1 MKKTL
6 WEKIYSTLGFWK
18 YYQHINR
25 NTYKVIYWWFPGWRK
40 FDLFKIKV
48 S

>member
-1 MKKTL
+1 MKKTM
-6 WEKIYSTLGFWK
+6 WEKIYSALGFWK
-18 YYQHINR
+18 YYQSLSGTN
-25 NTYKVIYWWFPGWRK
+25 YKVIYWCFPGCRK